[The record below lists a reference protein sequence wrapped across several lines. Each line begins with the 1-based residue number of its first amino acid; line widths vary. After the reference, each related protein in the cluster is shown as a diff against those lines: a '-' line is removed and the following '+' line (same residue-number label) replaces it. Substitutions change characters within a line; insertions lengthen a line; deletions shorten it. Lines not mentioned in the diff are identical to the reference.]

1 MDQKVYSQTTKIPE
15 FNEQEIK
22 GIENLEEEELE
33 PSYLTRLYTNN
44 YFQRALAHL
53 YGFYEGKWRRIAVD
67 GNGNLLI
74 KGVEGAIQKYDVIT
88 VTASDTESVA
98 QLFTFP
104 SGITVTRVVEVYT
117 TNAPVLIR
125 FIPYDDTV
133 LEQRTLPAN
142 SFYSVVASI
151 KGFKVQNA
159 IAGSNATVE
168 VVGWY

>member
-22 GIENLEEEELE
+22 GIENLEDEELE

-88 VTASDTESVA
+88 VSASDTESVA

-104 SGITVTRVVEVYT
+104 SNITVTRLVEVYT
-117 TNAPVLIR
+117 KLNPVLIR
-125 FIPYDDTV
+125 FIPYDNTV
-133 LEQRTLPAN
+133 LEQIELPAN
-142 SFYSVVASI
+142 SFYSVDIAVV
-151 KGFKVQNA
+151 GFKVQNA
-159 IAGSNATVE
+159 VTGSSAVVQ